1 MRGCHSAPPWI
12 ALGIALGMAL
22 EPPAR
27 TAFGMALGT
36 LPSLYDWSVNES
48 LAGASQATT
57 SVLVN
62 ALGHSAGVLIFG
74 IFLYLLLQDR
84 AARRL
89 AGSTKSM
96 LAAGLAL
103 LWNLASLL
111 VLGTDPLGANPASHF
126 TTVMAAVGF
135 SVLSLLPAVLFD
147 LCLQERFRVLVRLGY
162 ALSAATIAL
171 HVAEL
176 FHDSSSYHRWGLT
189 LITIGF
195 GALTCVAAA
204 AVFIS
209 RDGDRRAATSRLV
222 GTMSLFLLA
231 MSFVH
236 FRSGDVTQ
244 VWSRELAF
252 HHAAIPLALLIL
264 MQDYRFVLLDAF
276 LRFLANVLLAA
287 MFTFGAVE
295 AWRLDLIHR
304 PATPFYQALLL
315 AGACLVL
322 IVFAMMRA
330 GVQKMLTRLVFRR
343 PDRDA
348 LLAKL
353 KTPVRDEDEYL
364 GAAAGLLGE
373 CMGAGVIDPA
383 RRFRRDGGD
392 ARGLDPNSLDIDLAR
407 PAVTSEL
414 LSRDR
419 SALEREG
426 VEAVV
431 PLRLPA
437 RPADLPSNGSSN
449 GARYVLLGR
458 RSGGRRYLSE
468 DLQVLGRAAGQ
479 IVEQVEQF
487 RESEMRR
494 LVAQAELRALQ
505 SQIHPHFLFNAL
517 NTLYGII
524 PREAKGARDTVLNL
538 ADIFRYFLE
547 TEKSFLPLEEELRI
561 VRAYLEVER
570 LRLGG
575 KLRIEIDV
583 EPEALLAPIP
593 ILSIQPLVE
602 NAVKHGIA
610 PLPGGGMVRIEA
622 RIETRI
628 GDAAQGEAQSALRV
642 TVSDSGGGFAAQ
654 KSKSGVGMDNVNR
667 RLQLCY
673 GAEACLDIRSGS
685 GGSSVSFAIPMSP
698 AAFLQSPVSKSGPFE
713 PVPETHI
720 AEAGD

>member
-1 MRGCHSAPPWI
+1 
-12 ALGIALGMAL
+12 
-22 EPPAR
+22 
-27 TAFGMALGT
+27 
-36 LPSLYDWSVNES
+36 
-48 LAGASQATT
+48 
-57 SVLVN
+57 LVN

-96 LAAGLAL
+96 LAAALAL
-103 LWNLASLL
+103 LWNLASLI
-111 VLGTDPLGANPASHF
+111 VLGADPASQLA
-126 TTVMAAVGF
+126 TVMAAVGF

-176 FHDSSSYHRWGLT
+176 FHDSLSYHRWGLT
-189 LITIGF
+189 LIAIGF

-209 RDGDRRAATSRLV
+209 RDGDRRATTSRLV

-264 MQDYRFVLLDAF
+264 LQDYRFVLLDAF

-295 AWRLDLIHR
+295 AWRLDLIQR

-315 AGACLVL
+315 AGACLLL
-322 IVFAMMRA
+322 IVFAIMRA
-330 GVQKMLTRLVFRR
+330 GVQGMLTRLVFRR
-343 PDRDA
+343 PDREA
-348 LLAKL
+348 LLRKL
-353 KTPVRDEDEYL
+353 KTPIRDEEEYL
-364 GAAAGLLGE
+364 REAAGLLGE
-373 CMGAGVIDPA
+373 CMGAGVIDTA
-383 RRFRRDGGD
+383 HHME
-392 ARGLDPNSLDIDLAR
+392 LDLVR

-414 LSRDR
+414 LSRAR
-419 SALEREG
+419 AALEREG
-426 VEAVV
+426 VEAVI

-437 RPADLPSNGSSN
+437 RPPADLPSDLSSN

-479 IVEQVEQF
+479 IVEQVELF

-583 EPEALLAPIP
+583 EPAALRAPIP

-610 PLPGGGMVRIEA
+610 PQPGGGLLRIEA
-622 RIETRI
+622 RIE
-628 GDAAQGEAQSALRV
+628 DDSLRV
-642 TVSDSGGGFAAQ
+642 TVSDTGGGFPSG

-673 GAEACLDIRSGS
+673 GPEACLDIRSGS
-685 GGSSVSFAIPMSP
+685 GGSSISFAIPVSS
-698 AAFLQSPVSKSGPFE
+698 AALSQSPVSEGPAFE
-713 PVPETHI
+713 PDAANGITARVT
-720 AEAGD
+720 EAAD

>member
-1 MRGCHSAPPWI
+1 M
-12 ALGIALGMAL
+12 
-22 EPPAR
+22 
-27 TAFGMALGT
+27 
-36 LPSLYDWSVNES
+36 NES

-62 ALGHSAGVLIFG
+62 ALGHLAGVLIFG

-96 LAAGLAL
+96 LAAALAL
-103 LWNLASLL
+103 LWNLASLI
-111 VLGTDPLGANPASHF
+111 VLGASPLGADPASQFTTQF
-126 TTVMAAVGF
+126 TTVMAAIGF

-147 LCLQERFRVLVRLGY
+147 LCLQDRFRVLVRLGY
-162 ALSAATIAL
+162 GLSAVTIAL

-176 FHDSSSYHRWGLT
+176 FHDSLSYHRWGLT

-209 RDGDRRAATSRLV
+209 RDGDRRAMTSRLV

-287 MFTFGAVE
+287 IFTFGAVE
-295 AWRLDLIHR
+295 AWRLDLIQR

-315 AGACLVL
+315 AGVCLLL

-330 GVQKMLTRLVFRR
+330 GVQRMLTRLVFRG

-348 LLAKL
+348 LLRKL
-353 KTPVRDEDEYL
+353 KTPIRDEDEYL
-364 GAAAGLLGE
+364 RSAAELLGR

-383 RRFRRDGGD
+383 RPLGGAGGD
-392 ARGLDPNSLDIDLAR
+392 ARGLDPNGLDIDGLEIDLAR

-414 LSRDR
+414 SRDR
-419 SALEREG
+419 AALERAG
-426 VEAVV
+426 VEAVI
-431 PLRLPA
+431 PLRLPSHL
-437 RPADLPSNGSSN
+437 RSGLTSHLTSHLTTDQ
-449 GARYVLLGR
+449 ARYVLLGR

-583 EPEALLAPIP
+583 EPAALLAPIP

-610 PLPGGGMVRIEA
+610 PQPGGGVVRIEA
-622 RIETRI
+622 RIEARI
-628 GDAAQGEAQSALRV
+628 QARAGDAAEGEVQSALRV
-642 TVSDSGGGFAAQ
+642 TVSDTGGGFAAG

-673 GAEACLDIRSGS
+673 GPESSIEIRSGS
-685 GGSSVSFAIPMSP
+685 GGSSVSFVIPVVNNADSG
-698 AAFLQSPVSKSGPFE
+698 ASRSTALQAG
-713 PVPETHI
+713 PETGI
-720 AEAGD
+720 DARVAEAGD